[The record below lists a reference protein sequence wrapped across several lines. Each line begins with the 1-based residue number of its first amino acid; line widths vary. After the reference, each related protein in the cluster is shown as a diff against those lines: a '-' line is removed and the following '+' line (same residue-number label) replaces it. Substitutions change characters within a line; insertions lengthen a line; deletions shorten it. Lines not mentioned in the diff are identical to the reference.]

1 MAILYAVAS
10 KENLEEIF
18 TLQNNYIK
26 DPVSFTTMQ
35 EDFSNTSY
43 IYIVAKI
50 NEKVIGYL
58 EFSYILEDAD
68 IISTAI
74 QEEYRGNNIFANMLS
89 FGENI
94 LKEKNVLN
102 IFLEVR
108 ESNSS
113 AIKAYTKNNFIEI
126 SNRKNYYKNPI
137 EGAIIMKKRL

>member
-1 MAILYAVAS
+1 MKITLATKEDITKIYTLQKQSIHMCIAKEILEEDFA
-10 KENLEEIF
+10 KEN
-18 TLQNNYIK
+18 
-26 DPVSFTTMQ
+26 
-35 EDFSNTSY
+35 Y
-43 IYIVAKI
+43 IYIVAKE
-50 NEKVIGYL
+50 NENVIGYL
-58 EFSYILEDAD
+58 LLSFVLEDAD
-68 IISTAI
+68 IISTAV

-113 AIKAYTKNNFIEI
+113 AISAYTKNNFIEI